1 MHIISLQ
8 VLVLPERSEPEP
20 GEKGESRSMSTGE
33 PELVF
38 MDLRIK
44 GSIGKVLF
52 YSKRPEE

>member
-1 MHIISLQ
+1 MRAHAYNKPSS
-8 VLVLPERSEPEP
+8 LVLPERSEPEP

-44 GSIGKVLF
+44 GSIVKVLF
-52 YSKRPEE
+52 YS